1 MSEVKVKAGETVD
14 RAMKRLGRKI
24 DREGTMDELR
34 KRRYFE
40 KPSVKNKVRRQ
51 NHKFQAKV
59 QARNDRL
66 ERRRV

>member
-1 MSEVKVKAGETVD
+1 MSEVKVKEGETVD

-40 KPSVKNKVRRQ
+40 KPSVKNKVRKQ

-66 ERRRV
+66 ERKRV

>member
-1 MSEVKVKAGETVD
+1 
-14 RAMKRLGRKI
+14 MKRLGRKI

-40 KPSVKNKVRRQ
+40 KPSVKNKVRKQ
-51 NHKFQAKV
+51 NHKFQSKV

-66 ERRRV
+66 ERKRV